1 LTRWALFTTCNI
13 TPFHVNIAKPML
25 FPDVHCVCVCVAA
38 FPISWEFIK
47 IKLKWA
53 NYFKNCTADSIIEIH
68 LIYIII
74 NYEGNQLPYQTICF
88 FKQFFTY

>member
-38 FPISWEFIK
+38 FPISW
-47 IKLKWA
+47 
-53 NYFKNCTADSIIEIH
+53 
-68 LIYIII
+68 
-74 NYEGNQLPYQTICF
+74 
-88 FKQFFTY
+88 